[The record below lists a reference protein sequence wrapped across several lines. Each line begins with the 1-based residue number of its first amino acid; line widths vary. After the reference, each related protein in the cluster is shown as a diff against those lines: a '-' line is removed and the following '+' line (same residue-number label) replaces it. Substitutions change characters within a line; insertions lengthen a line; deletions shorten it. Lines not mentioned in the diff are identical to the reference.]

1 MPVEKNT
8 PEPSPA
14 GSSTGS
20 SQVVEAQ
27 ATEKK
32 PEELTPETKL
42 AILRFLA
49 ILFTPPAVIVALL
62 SFYLGNIIQQGANAI
77 AVQKALDAVQAVL
90 PRLTDSAISA
100 ADVAN
105 RSKIS
110 AENAEE
116 AANKAKKGDE
126 QLEQGLKDL
135 GELENALKT
144 KTEFATE
151 VAKVILNDTAFK
163 GQISKALPAITLLDT
178 AQQYAFVNHNTGEL
192 HAWNIHNMPLLM
204 ASLLIAAKKFQS
216 RPMA

>member
-1 MPVEKNT
+1 
-8 PEPSPA
+8 
-14 GSSTGS
+14 
-20 SQVVEAQ
+20 
-27 ATEKK
+27 
-32 PEELTPETKL
+32 
-42 AILRFLA
+42 
-49 ILFTPPAVIVALL
+49 
-62 SFYLGNIIQQGANAI
+62 
-77 AVQKALDAVQAVL
+77 
-90 PRLTDSAISA
+90 LTDSATSA

-105 RSKIS
+105 RSKIN

-116 AANKAKKGDE
+116 AANKAKKWDE

-151 VAKVILNDTAFK
+151 VAKVILNDKAFK

-178 AQQYAFVNHNTGEL
+178 ARQYAFVHHNTGEL
-192 HAWNIHNMPLLM
+192 HAWNIHNMLLM

>member
-90 PRLTDSAISA
+90 
-100 ADVAN
+100 
-105 RSKIS
+105 
-110 AENAEE
+110 
-116 AANKAKKGDE
+116 
-126 QLEQGLKDL
+126 L
-135 GELENALKT
+135 G
-144 KTEFATE
+144 
-151 VAKVILNDTAFK
+151 
-163 GQISKALPAITLLDT
+163 
-178 AQQYAFVNHNTGEL
+178 
-192 HAWNIHNMPLLM
+192 
-204 ASLLIAAKKFQS
+204 
-216 RPMA
+216 